1 MNETWFELKTYP
13 LILCSHRLLLHRTPP
28 PILQAFSDAN
38 WVGCPDGRRS
48 TWAYCIFLGSNLIS
62 WSSRKQPTVSR
73 SSTEAKYKPV
83 ANTIAELLW
92 IQALLCELGIPLSFP
107 SKLWCDNN
115 GAIYMFVNPVFHA
128 RIKHVKINF
137 HFVGDS
143 VVDKSLEIL
152 FIPSSNN

>member
-1 MNETWFELKTYP
+1 
-13 LILCSHRLLLHRTPP
+13 
-28 PILQAFSDAN
+28 
-38 WVGCPDGRRS
+38 
-48 TWAYCIFLGSNLIS
+48 LIS

-83 ANTIAELLW
+83 ANTTAELLW
-92 IQALLCELGIPLSFP
+92 IQALLRELGIPLSFP